1 MLRPEH
7 NTSLRLQ
14 QKMAPQL
21 IQSLRL
27 LQMSAVD
34 LVQEVK
40 QQLELNPLLE
50 EVVEL
55 REDEEEELLEREE
68 EGIKEEEELPA
79 DMEEVDWDALLD
91 DQFDAGAY
99 NSERTEYD
107 PNWEADREP
116 QENRITTIPPL
127 LEHLYHQLG
136 EIGGLG
142 PEERTIAE
150 YIIGN
155 LDERG
160 YVGWP
165 VNEIAEKLQ
174 MEVAAVKKVL
184 FAMQTPDLSLAD
196 WGPTDKVIAKY
207 IRSRLEVGWPLAAL
221 AADLGVNASAVEK
234 VLRVIQTFDPPGI
247 GARDLRECLMIQL
260 SQRDDPLSKLA
271 LQVVRDH
278 LENLTRRR
286 LRRITRALGIS
297 DEKLKEVLQV
307 IERLQ
312 PHPGLSAS
320 SDYNKLLTLDTEVAY
335 ITPDLVIEQ
344 IGEEWVASLA
354 DGSMPSLKINA
365 EYQHLLNNSRGDG
378 KGALDD
384 YVAKNL
390 NDARW
395 FISAIHQRRSTMLKV
410 ANYLLQAQLPFFE
423 RGPSRLRPLVLQEVA
438 DALEMHVS
446 TISRV
451 SNGKYMQ
458 TPHGVYELKYFFDN
472 KLITD
477 EGEDVSVRSVKEK
490 ISQFVADE
498 DKARPL
504 SDQQIV
510 EELSK
515 GGLKIARRTVAKYRG
530 QLKIPSQRYRREL

>member
-1 MLRPEH
+1 MLRPE
-7 NTSLRLQ
+7 NTTSLRLQ

-27 LQMSAVD
+27 LQMSAPD
-34 LVQEVK
+34 LALEVK

-55 REDEEEELLEREE
+55 REEGEEEWRERE

-79 DMEEVDWDALLD
+79 DMEEVDRDALLG

-116 QENRITTIPPL
+116 QENRITAMPPL
-127 LEHLYHQLG
+127 LEQLYEQLSLSD
-136 EIGGLG
+136 LG
-142 PEERTIAE
+142 PEERAIAE

-165 VNEIAEKLQ
+165 VTEIAEKLQ
-174 MEVAAVKKVL
+174 VEVAAVKKVL
-184 FAMQTPDLSLAD
+184 FAMQTPDRSLAD
-196 WGPTDKVIAKY
+196 WAPADRAIAKY
-207 IRSRLEVGWPLAAL
+207 IRRRLDAGWPLAAL
-221 AADLGVNASAVEK
+221 AAELGVNARVVEK

-260 SQRDDPLSKLA
+260 SQRDDPLSALA
-271 LQVVRDH
+271 LQVVRDY
-278 LENLTRRR
+278 LEALTRRR
-286 LRRITRALGIS
+286 LQHITRALGIS

-312 PHPGLSAS
+312 PHPSLSAS
-320 SDYNKLLTLDTEVAY
+320 SDYSKLLMLDTEVEY

-344 IGEEWVASLA
+344 IGGEWVVALA
-354 DGSMPSLKINA
+354 DGSIPSLKINSA
-365 EYQHLLNNSRGDG
+365 YQQFLNNDHDASTD
-378 KGALDD
+378 ALDD
-384 YVAKNL
+384 YIAKNL

-395 FISAIHQRRSTMLKV
+395 FINAIHQRRTTMLKV
-410 ANYLLQAQLPFFE
+410 GNYLLQAQLPFFE
-423 RGPSRLRPLVLQEVA
+423 QGPSRLRPLVLQDVA
-438 DALEMHVS
+438 DAVGMHVS

-458 TPHGVYELKYFFDN
+458 TPHGVFELKYFFDN

-477 EGEDVSVRSVKEK
+477 EGEDVSVRSVKEQ
-490 ISQFVADE
+490 ISQFVAAE

-530 QLKIPSQRYRREL
+530 QLKIPAQRYRKEL

>member
-1 MLRPEH
+1 MFSPEQ
-7 NTSLRLQ
+7 NTSVRLQ

-27 LQMSAVD
+27 LQMSGPD
-34 LVQEVK
+34 LAQEVK
-40 QQLELNPLLE
+40 HQLELNPLLE

-55 REDEEEELLEREE
+55 SEEGEEELLERE
-68 EGIKEEEELPA
+68 EGIKEEEELPE
-79 DMEEVDWDALLD
+79 DMEEVNWDALLG

-107 PNWEADREP
+107 PNWETNREP
-116 QENRITTIPPL
+116 QENRITAMPPL
-127 LEHLYHQLG
+127 LEHLYNQLG
-136 EIGGLG
+136 EIGDLG

-155 LDERG
+155 IDERG
-160 YVGWP
+160 YVGCSLA
-165 VNEIAEKLQ
+165 EIANDLAIK
-174 MEVAAVKKVL
+174 VA
-184 FAMQTPDLSLAD
+184 
-196 WGPTDKVIAKY
+196 
-207 IRSRLEVGWPLAAL
+207 
-221 AADLGVNASAVEK
+221 AVEK
-234 VLRVIQTFDPPGI
+234 VLRIIQAFDPPGV

-278 LENLTRRR
+278 LEDLARRR
-286 LRRITRALGIS
+286 LRQITRALDIS
-297 DEKLKEVLQV
+297 NEKLKKVLQV

-312 PHPGLSAS
+312 SHPGLSAS

-335 ITPDLVIEQ
+335 ITPDLVVEQ
-344 IGEEWVASLA
+344 VGEEWVASLA

-365 EYQHLLNNSRGDG
+365 EYQRLLSDFRGNS
-378 KGALDD
+378 KAAVED
-384 YVAKNL
+384 YVSKNL
-390 NDARW
+390 NDAHW
-395 FISAIHQRRSTMLKV
+395 FINAIHQRRTTMLKV
-410 ANYLLQAQLPFFE
+410 ANYLLRAQLPFFE
-423 RGPSRLRPLVLQEVA
+423 EGPARLRPLVLQDVA
-438 DALEMHVS
+438 DAVGMHVS

-458 TPHGVYELKYFFDN
+458 TPHGVFELKYFFDN
-472 KLITD
+472 KLSTA

-498 DKARPL
+498 DKAQPL
-504 SDQQIV
+504 SDQQIA

-515 GGLKIARRTVAKYRG
+515 DGLKIARRTVAKYRD
-530 QLKIPSQRYRREL
+530 QLKIPSQRYRKEL

>member
-55 REDEEEELLEREE
+55 REEGEEELLDREE
-68 EGIKEEEELPA
+68 EGIKEEEELPE
-79 DMEEVDWDALLD
+79 DMEEVDWDALLG

-116 QENRITTIPPL
+116 QENRITAMPPL
-127 LEHLYHQLG
+127 LEHLSSQLG

-174 MEVAAVKKVL
+174 VEVAAVKQVL

-196 WGPTDKVIAKY
+196 WGPTDKAIVKY
-207 IRSRLEVGWPLAAL
+207 IRSRLAVGWPLAAL
-221 AADLGVNASAVEK
+221 AADLGVNTSAVEK

-260 SQRDDPLSKLA
+260 SQRGDPLSALA

-278 LENLTRRR
+278 LEDLTRRR

-312 PHPGLSAS
+312 PHPGLLAS

-335 ITPDLVIEQ
+335 ITPDLVIDKV
-344 IGEEWVASLA
+344 GEEWQVWLA
-354 DGSMPSLKINA
+354 DGSIPPLKVNS
-365 EYQHLLNNSRGDG
+365 EYQHLLDNSRGDG
-378 KGALDD
+378 AVKD

-390 NDARW
+390 DDARW
-395 FISAIHQRRSTMLKV
+395 LINAIHQRRTTILKV
-410 ANYLLQAQLPFFE
+410 GNYLLQAQLPFFE
-423 RGPSRLRPLVLQEVA
+423 QGPSRLRPLVLQDVA
-438 DALEMHVS
+438 DAVGMHVS

-458 TPHGVYELKYFFDN
+458 TPHGVFELKYFFGN
-472 KLITD
+472 KLSTD

-490 ISQFVADE
+490 ISQLVADE

-510 EELSK
+510 EELNK
-515 GGLKIARRTVAKYRG
+515 GGLKIARRTIAKYRD
-530 QLKIPSQRYRREL
+530 QLKIPAQRYRREL

>member
-1 MLRPEH
+1 MG
-7 NTSLRLQ
+7 
-14 QKMAPQL
+14 
-21 IQSLRL
+21 
-27 LQMSAVD
+27 VD
-34 LVQEVK
+34 
-40 QQLELNPLLE
+40 
-50 EVVEL
+50 
-55 REDEEEELLEREE
+55 
-68 EGIKEEEELPA
+68 
-79 DMEEVDWDALLD
+79 
-91 DQFDAGAY
+91 
-99 NSERTEYD
+99 
-107 PNWEADREP
+107 
-116 QENRITTIPPL
+116 
-127 LEHLYHQLG
+127 
-136 EIGGLG
+136 
-142 PEERTIAE
+142 
-150 YIIGN
+150 
-155 LDERG
+155 
-160 YVGWP
+160 
-165 VNEIAEKLQ
+165 
-174 MEVAAVKKVL
+174 
-184 FAMQTPDLSLAD
+184 
-196 WGPTDKVIAKY
+196 
-207 IRSRLEVGWPLAAL
+207 
-221 AADLGVNASAVEK
+221 ASAVEK

-297 DEKLKEVLQV
+297 DEETQRGFAGDRALTGRIRACRQ
-307 IERLQ
+307 
-312 PHPGLSAS
+312 AAT
-320 SDYNKLLTLDTEVAY
+320 YNKLLTLDTEVAY
-335 ITPDLVIEQ
+335 ITPEL
-344 IGEEWVASLA
+344 GHRA
-354 DGSMPSLKINA
+354 DWRGVGSRRWPTGSMPSLKINA

-378 KGALDD
+378 KDALDD
-384 YVAKNL
+384 YVTKNL

-423 RGPSRLRPLVLQEVA
+423 QGPSRLRPLVLQEVA

-504 SDQQIV
+504 SGSTDCRRVEQGRAENCAAHRSQIPR
-510 EELSK
+510 S
-515 GGLKIARRTVAKYRG
+515 AKNSFAALPEGAVGASSYALPCFRISY
-530 QLKIPSQRYRREL
+530 LEVFN

>member
-1 MLRPEH
+1 M
-7 NTSLRLQ
+7 
-14 QKMAPQL
+14 
-21 IQSLRL
+21 
-27 LQMSAVD
+27 
-34 LVQEVK
+34 
-40 QQLELNPLLE
+40 LE

-55 REDEEEELLEREE
+55 REEGEEEEELREQE
-68 EGIKEEEELPA
+68 EGLKAEEDLPE

-116 QENRITTIPPL
+116 QENRITAMPPL
-127 LEHLYHQLG
+127 LEHLYRQLG
-136 EIGGLG
+136 EIGGLA
-142 PEERTIAE
+142 PEERAIAE

-155 LDERG
+155 IDERG

-165 VNEIAEKLQ
+165 VAEIAEELQ
-174 MEVAAVKKVL
+174 VEVDAVKKVL

-196 WGPTDKVIAKY
+196 WGPTDRAIAKY
-207 IRSRLEVGWPLAAL
+207 IRSRFEVGWPLAAL
-221 AADLGVNASAVEK
+221 AADLGVNTSAVEK
-234 VLRVIQTFDPPGI
+234 VLRVIQSFDPPGV

-260 SQRDDPLSKLA
+260 SQRGDPLSALA

-278 LENLTRRR
+278 LEDLTRRR
-286 LRRITRALGIS
+286 LRHITRALAIS
-297 DEKLKEVLQV
+297 NEKLKEALQV

-312 PHPGLSAS
+312 PHPGLLAS
-320 SDYNKLLTLDTEVAY
+320 SDYNNLLTLDSEVAY
-335 ITPDLVIEQ
+335 ITPDLVVEK
-344 IGEEWVASLA
+344 IGEEWQVWLA
-354 DGSMPSLKINA
+354 DGSMPSLKINS
-365 EYQHLLNNSRGDG
+365 EYQHLLNNSHGDG
-378 KGALDD
+378 AAAVKD

-395 FISAIHQRRSTMLKV
+395 LINAIHQRRTTILKV
-410 ANYLLQAQLPFFE
+410 GNYLLQAQLPFFE
-423 RGPSRLRPLVLQEVA
+423 QGPSRLRPLVLQDVA
-438 DALEMHVS
+438 DAVGMHVS

-458 TPHGVYELKYFFDN
+458 TPHGVFELKYFFDN
-472 KLITD
+472 KLSTD

-490 ISQFVADE
+490 ISQLVADE

-510 EELSK
+510 EELGK
-515 GGLKIARRTVAKYRG
+515 GGLKIARRTIAKYRD
-530 QLKIPSQRYRREL
+530 QLKIPAQRYRREL

>member
-1 MLRPEH
+1 MLRPEQ
-7 NTSLRLQ
+7 NTGLRLQ
-14 QKMAPQL
+14 QRMAPQL

-27 LQMSAVD
+27 LQMSTLD
-34 LVQEVK
+34 LTLEVK

-55 REDEEEELLEREE
+55 REEGEEEEELREQE
-68 EGIKEEEELPA
+68 EGLKAEEDLPA

-116 QENRITTIPPL
+116 QENRITAMPPL
-127 LEHLYHQLG
+127 LEHLYRQLG
-136 EIGGLG
+136 EISGLA
-142 PEERTIAE
+142 PEERAIAE

-155 LDERG
+155 IDERG
-160 YVGWP
+160 YVGCSLA
-165 VNEIAEKLQ
+165 EIAEDLQ
-174 MEVAAVKKVL
+174 VEVA
-184 FAMQTPDLSLAD
+184 
-196 WGPTDKVIAKY
+196 
-207 IRSRLEVGWPLAAL
+207 
-221 AADLGVNASAVEK
+221 AVEK
-234 VLRVIQTFDPPGI
+234 VLRVIQTFDPSGV

-260 SQRDDPLSKLA
+260 SQRADPLSALA

-278 LENLTRRR
+278 LEDLTRRR
-286 LRRITRALGIS
+286 LQHITRALAIS
-297 DEKLKEVLQV
+297 NEKLKEVLQV

-312 PHPGLSAS
+312 PHPGLLAS
-320 SDYNKLLTLDTEVAY
+320 SDYNNLLTLDSEVAY
-335 ITPDLVIEQ
+335 ITPDLVVEK
-344 IGEEWVASLA
+344 IGEEWQVWLA
-354 DGSMPSLKINA
+354 DGSMPSLKHNS
-365 EYQHLLNNSRGDG
+365 ENHHLLHNTHGHRAAAV
-378 KGALDD
+378 KD

-395 FISAIHQRRSTMLKV
+395 LINAIHQRRTTILKV
-410 ANYLLQAQLPFFE
+410 GNYLLQAQLPFFE
-423 RGPSRLRPLVLQEVA
+423 QGPSRLRPLVLQDVA
-438 DALEMHVS
+438 DAVGMHVS

-451 SNGKYMQ
+451 SNGKYVQ
-458 TPHGVYELKYFFDN
+458 TPHGVFELKYFFDN

-490 ISQFVADE
+490 ISQLVADE

-515 GGLKIARRTVAKYRG
+515 GRLKIARRTIAKYRD

>member
-27 LQMSAVD
+27 LQMSALD

-55 REDEEEELLEREE
+55 REEEEEELREREE
-68 EGIKEEEELPA
+68 EGIKEEEELPDDVEA
-79 DMEEVDWDALLD
+79 VDWDALLD
-91 DQFDAGAY
+91 DQFDTGAY

-107 PNWEADREP
+107 PNWEIDREP
-116 QENRITTIPPL
+116 QENRITAMPPL
-127 LEHLYHQLG
+127 LEQLYEQLSLSD
-136 EIGGLG
+136 LG
-142 PEERTIAE
+142 PDDRAIAE
-150 YIIGN
+150 YLLGS
-155 LDERG
+155 LDDRS

-165 VNEIAEKLQ
+165 LAQISEDLDV
-174 MEVAAVKKVL
+174 EVAAVERVL
-184 FAMQTPDLSLAD
+184 YAVQTFDPTLSDLGPDDRA
-196 WGPTDKVIAKY
+196 IAQYLLGK
-207 IRSRLEVGWPLAAL
+207 LKVGWPLAAI
-221 AADLGVNASAVEK
+221 AEDLHVEVAVVEK
-234 VLRVIQTFDPPGI
+234 VLRVIQSFDPPGI

-260 SQRDDPLSKLA
+260 SQRTDPLSALA

-278 LENLTRRR
+278 LEDLTRRR
-286 LRRITRALGIS
+286 LRHITRALGIS
-297 DEKLKEVLQV
+297 NEKLKEVLQV

-312 PHPGLSAS
+312 PHPGQAAS

-344 IGEEWVASLA
+344 VGEEWVAALA
-354 DGSMPSLKINA
+354 DESMPSLKVNA
-365 EYQHLLNNSRGDG
+365 EYQQLLSNVSGNSKDD
-378 KGALDD
+378 LDD
-384 YVAKNL
+384 YVVKNL

-395 FISAIHQRRSTMLKV
+395 LINAIHQRRTTMLKV

-423 RGPSRLRPLVLQEVA
+423 EGPSRLRPLVLQDVA
-438 DALEMHVS
+438 DAVEMHVS

-451 SNGKYMQ
+451 SNGKYVQ
-458 TPHGVYELKYFFDN
+458 TPHGVFELKYFFDN
-472 KLITD
+472 KLITN

-490 ISQFVADE
+490 ISQLVTDE

-510 EELSK
+510 DELSK
-515 GGLKIARRTVAKYRG
+515 DGLKIARRTIAKYRG
-530 QLKIPSQRYRREL
+530 QLKIPAQRYRKEL